1 MNFNKK
7 NKTVKT
13 KNKKK
18 QIKIKTKNRT
28 KTRTRKIRKTR
39 KKMRGRGLRSTNQTI
54 RRNRERQKEFNN
66 REKLHTIDEEP
77 YITELHDRFLN
88 LSTKETKKTK
98 KRNDELYKINRQL
111 LTLPLETLHLN
122 RTTKKKK

>member
-28 KTRTRKIRKTR
+28 RTRTRKIRKTR
-39 KKMRGRGLRSTNQTI
+39 KKMRGRGLRSTNQTF
-54 RRNRERQKEFNN
+54 RRNKERQNEFNN
-66 REKLHTIDEEP
+66 REKLPTIDEDP
-77 YITELHDRFLN
+77 YITELHKTLLNQTLLN
-88 LSTKETKKTK
+88 LSTEETKETKKTK
-98 KRNDELYKINRQL
+98 KQ
-111 LTLPLETLHLN
+111 
-122 RTTKKKK
+122 KKKRA